1 MKRTITALIII
12 VATLLAACASHSGE
26 KGVAGVEVQVYRVV
40 TGSLRN
46 DGELIRAEKVVIPS
60 GSDRL
65 HAAMKALE
73 EPPKDPDLERS
84 LPQKLKI
91 LSYSLESGQLSLEMS
106 REYLSL
112 QGIDKTVVDY
122 CITLTLC
129 DLEEV
134 EAVSLYVDGQAKN
147 VGMTADDVL
156 LYDTERNP
164 YEKQIRLYFAD
175 REGRYLLSEYHNLT
189 MTEDANLER
198 YVIEELLRGP
208 NDENKLSLIPQ
219 DTEMLWVYT
228 EDGLCTVNFS
238 YHLYQDRPDTVIRE
252 RLTIYSIVNSLTS
265 LSGVDEVK
273 ILIDG
278 KTVDTYHSMSLAEP
292 LDRNETVIGPVAD
305 AKGEVDINLYM
316 ALPDGKHIAA
326 IPHIVMRDGYL
337 NMEMTAIQALIHGE
351 PEPGYIKLF
360 FETDKVLSAETKDNV
375 CTVVL
380 TEDFFTSREDE
391 ESVML
396 AVEALV
402 ATLTDLNGVKAV
414 RLKINEQPAK
424 FQNLYFYAPLTKN
437 SEIIMK

>member
-1 MKRTITALIII
+1 M
-12 VATLLAACASHSGE
+12 
-26 KGVAGVEVQVYRVV
+26 
-40 TGSLRN
+40 
-46 DGELIRAEKVVIPS
+46 
-60 GSDRL
+60 
-65 HAAMKALE
+65 
-73 EPPKDPDLERS
+73 
-84 LPQKLKI
+84 
-91 LSYSLESGQLSLEMS
+91 
-106 REYLSL
+106 
-112 QGIDKTVVDY
+112 
-122 CITLTLC
+122 
-129 DLEEV
+129 
-134 EAVSLYVDGQAKN
+134 
-147 VGMTADDVL
+147 
-156 LYDTERNP
+156 
-164 YEKQIRLYFAD
+164 
-175 REGRYLLSEYHNLT
+175 
-189 MTEDANLER
+189 
-198 YVIEELLRGP
+198 
-208 NDENKLSLIPQ
+208 
-219 DTEMLWVYT
+219 
-228 EDGLCTVNFS
+228 NFS

-360 FETDKVLSAETKDNV
+360 SETDKVLSAETKDNV